1 MSSAKNTSEAVSI
14 RILDRD
20 YTIGVSQE
28 ERASLLT
35 AARAL
40 DERMREIRSA
50 NRIAPME
57 QIAVLAALHLAHE
70 LETQGNI
77 TLNSNQRIHQALDA
91 LELRM
96 NFLERTDTPR

>member
-1 MSSAKNTSEAVSI
+1 MSNAQNKSEAVNL

-20 YTIGVSQE
+20 YTIGVLPE
-28 ERASLLT
+28 ERTSLLA

-40 DERMREIRSA
+40 DARMREIRNA
-50 NRIAPME
+50 NRIAPIE

-70 LETQGNI
+70 LETQGNVTI
-77 TLNSNQRIHQALDA
+77 NSNQRIHQALDA

-96 NFLERTDTPR
+96 NFLERS

>member
-1 MSSAKNTSEAVSI
+1 MSAPKSTSEAVSI

-28 ERASLLT
+28 ERASLLS

-40 DERMREIRSA
+40 DERMREIRNA
-50 NRIAPME
+50 NRIAPIE

-70 LETQGNI
+70 LETQGNL
-77 TLNSNQRIHQALDA
+77 TLSSNQRIHQALDA

-96 NFLERTDTPR
+96 NFLERADAGR